1 MKIDGKAIVN
11 GVWLPLVV
19 WAAAVLLVGVVNHQ
33 PGVVCMTPV
42 AWLMALWVGL
52 RCAAWSRST
61 DRSSRLKEAAIGG
74 VLFGIL
80 QGLLF
85 AVVVPFMGPISDAE
99 RQKTFILVAVIVVAG
114 ALVSGVL
121 SLVIAAS
128 QERRRTS
135 AV

>member
-1 MKIDGKAIVN
+1 
-11 GVWLPLVV
+11 
-19 WAAAVLLVGVVNHQ
+19 
-33 PGVVCMTPV
+33 
-42 AWLMALWVGL
+42 
-52 RCAAWSRST
+52 
-61 DRSSRLKEAAIGG
+61 LKEAAIGG

-99 RQKTFILVAVIVVAG
+99 RQKAFILVAAIVVAG

-121 SLVIAAS
+121 SLAIAAS

-135 AV
+135 AL

>member
-1 MKIDGKAIVN
+1 MKIDGRAIVN

-52 RCAAWSRST
+52 RCTALSRSP
-61 DRSSRLKEAAIGG
+61 DKSSRLKEAAIGG
-74 VLFGIL
+74 ALFGIL

-85 AVVVPFMGPISDAE
+85 VVVMPFMGPISDAE
-99 RQKTFILVAVIVVAG
+99 RQKTFILVAMIVVAG

-121 SLVIAAS
+121 SLAIAAS
-128 QERRRTS
+128 TERRRTS
-135 AV
+135 V